1 MVNSEKEKEKLSIL
15 KKQQEAKLFEL
26 VMNEIANDKRHKGL
40 WGQAIVMSNGDK
52 KKIEIEYIK
61 LRVES
66 LKDEKTVSKLNKEI
80 KEEEKRLAK
89 KIQDEKIQSKI
100 FIKKLEEDKIKRQIY
115 EEEKLI
121 KEKEKD
127 KFKDKRYQEQEKIQ
141 QQELLRQRK
150 KDKLIDY
157 MFIIFVT
164 LCVIVYLFVGVGV
177 IL

>member
-89 KIQDEKIQSKI
+89 KIQDEKVQSKI
-100 FIKKLEEDKIKRQIY
+100 FIKKLEEDKIKKQIY
-115 EEEKLI
+115 EKERLI
-121 KEKEKD
+121 KEKD
-127 KFKDKRYQEQEKIQ
+127 KEKRYQEQEKIQ
-141 QQELLRQRK
+141 QQTLLEQQK
-150 KDKLIDY
+150 NDGKIGLIFVI
-157 MFIIFVT
+157 MSIIFSF
-164 LCVIVYLFVGVGV
+164 IVLRYLLF
-177 IL
+177 

>member
-89 KIQDEKIQSKI
+89 KIQDEKVQSKI
-100 FIKKLEEDKIKRQIY
+100 FIKKLEEDKIKKQIY
-115 EEEKLI
+115 EKERLI
-121 KEKEKD
+121 KEKD
-127 KFKDKRYQEQEKIQ
+127 KEKRYQEQEKIQ
-141 QQELLRQRK
+141 QQTLLEQQK
-150 KDKLIDY
+150 NDGKIGL
-157 MFIIFVT
+157 IFVIMSIIISF
-164 LCVIVYLFVGVGV
+164 IVLRNLLF
-177 IL
+177 

>member
-89 KIQDEKIQSKI
+89 KIQDEKVQSKI

-141 QQELLRQRK
+141 QQTLLEQQK
-150 KDKLIDY
+150 NDGKIGL
-157 MFIIFVT
+157 IFVIMSIIISF
-164 LCVIVYLFVGVGV
+164 IVLRNLLF
-177 IL
+177 

>member
-1 MVNSEKEKEKLSIL
+1 VVNSEKEKEKLSIL

-26 VMNEIANDKRHKGL
+26 VMNEIANDRRHKGL

-100 FIKKLEEDKIKRQIY
+100 FIKKLEEDKIKKQIY
-115 EEEKLI
+115 EKERLI
-121 KEKEKD
+121 KEKD
-127 KFKDKRYQEQEKIQ
+127 KEKRYQEQEKIQ
-141 QQELLRQRK
+141 QQTLLEQQK
-150 KDKLIDY
+150 NDGKIGLIFVI
-157 MFIIFVT
+157 MSIIFSF
-164 LCVIVYLFVGVGV
+164 IVLRYLLF
-177 IL
+177 

>member
-89 KIQDEKIQSKI
+89 KIQDEKVQSKI
-100 FIKKLEEDKIKRQIY
+100 FIKKLEEDKIKKQIY
-115 EEEKLI
+115 EKERLI
-121 KEKEKD
+121 KEKD
-127 KFKDKRYQEQEKIQ
+127 KEKRYQEQEKIQ
-141 QQELLRQRK
+141 QQTLLEQQK
-150 KDKLIDY
+150 NNGKIGL
-157 MFIIFVT
+157 IFVIMSIIISF
-164 LCVIVYLFVGVGV
+164 IVLRNLLF
-177 IL
+177 